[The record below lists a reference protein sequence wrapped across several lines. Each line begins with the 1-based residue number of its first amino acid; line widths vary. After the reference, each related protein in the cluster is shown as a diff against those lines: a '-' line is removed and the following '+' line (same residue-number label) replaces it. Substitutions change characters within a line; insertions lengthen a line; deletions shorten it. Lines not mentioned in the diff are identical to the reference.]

1 MIIILFLFL
10 QKGVNRYQY
19 MDDWE
24 KFSEIS
30 LPEKEGFYDHLNM
43 EEFLKI
49 LK

>member
-1 MIIILFLFL
+1 
-10 QKGVNRYQY
+10 

-43 EEFLKI
+43 EEFLNKKA